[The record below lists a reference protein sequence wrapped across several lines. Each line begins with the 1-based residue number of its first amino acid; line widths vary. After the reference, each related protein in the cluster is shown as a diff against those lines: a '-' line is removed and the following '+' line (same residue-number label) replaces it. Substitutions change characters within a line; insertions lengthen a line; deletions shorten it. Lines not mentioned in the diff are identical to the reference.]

1 MRLTFI
7 TLIFSTLS
15 FGQYSNYY
23 GGYDY
28 TVKADVNVKQNVNVN
43 ANINKTVTTID
54 YGALANANA
63 TRERN
68 RIESLRIA
76 NEKDRDAMIAIASD
90 PSKAF
95 DYGTDNNWRLPSKIR
110 KSYGWSSK
118 LKYMYHKI
126 PHESLFIRGGSGGG
140 IKGYTYINESEN
152 GIVTELIIYATFALS
167 ILPADDQEYFDDI
180 EKTLKYPHFVVGELN
195 DVSGDGKKKSF
206 LHKTDLNRAKVA
218 RVDGFVGTLISED
231 DYEKRIT
238 DHYLSVGR
246 NKDERYVLGAMVRYK
261 VDKDIGS
268 FEELEGRR
276 YYLRRFI
283 NKTIST
289 VNFY

>member
-7 TLIFSTLS
+7 TLFFSTLS

-28 TVKADVNVKQNVNVN
+28 TVKADVNVKQDVNVN

-95 DYGTDNNWRLPSKIR
+95 DYGTDNDWKAPSKIR

-118 LKYMYHKI
+118 IKYMYHKI
-126 PHESLFIRGGSGGG
+126 PHESLFINGGSE
-140 IKGYTYINESEN
+140 GYTYINESEN
-152 GIVTELIIYATFALS
+152 GIFTELIIYPAYALS
-167 ILPADDQEYFDDI
+167 KFPANQQEFYDDI
-180 EKTLKYPHFVVGELN
+180 EKSLKYPNYVVGELN
-195 DVSGDGKKKSF
+195 DLDGDGKKKCF
-206 LHKTDLNRAKVA
+206 LHKTDLNKAKVA
-218 RVDGFVGTLISED
+218 RLDGFVGTLIFED

-238 DHYLSVGR
+238 DNYISIGK
-246 NKDERYVLGAMVRYK
+246 NKDVTYVIRAKVRYK
-261 VDKDIGS
+261 VDKDTGS

-276 YYLRRFI
+276 YYLRPFI

-289 VNFY
+289 VNFH

>member
-1 MRLTFI
+1 MRFTFI
-7 TLIFSTLS
+7 TLFFSALS

-28 TVKADVNVKQNVNVN
+28 TVKADVNVKQDVNVN

-95 DYGTDNNWRLPSKIR
+95 DYGTDNDYKLPSKIR
-110 KSYGWSSK
+110 KSYGWGSK
-118 LKYMYHKI
+118 MKYMYHKI
-126 PHESLFIRGGSGGG
+126 PHESLFIRGGSE
-140 IKGYTYINESEN
+140 GYTYINESEN
-152 GIVTELIIYATFALS
+152 GIVTELIIYPAYALS
-167 ILPADDQEYFDDI
+167 VFPANQQEFYDDI
-180 EKTLKYPHFVVGELN
+180 EKSLKYPDFAVGELN
-195 DVSGDGKKKSF
+195 DLSGDGKKKSF
-206 LHKTDLNRAKVA
+206 LHKTDLNKAKVA
-218 RVDGFVGTLISED
+218 RLDGFVGTLIFED

-238 DHYLSVGR
+238 DNYLSIGK
-246 NKDERYVLGAMVRYK
+246 NKDETYVISAKVRYK
-261 VDKDIGS
+261 VDKDTGS

-276 YYLRRFI
+276 YYLRPFI